1 MSISALELGLDVLA
15 VRIIDCTRTGSPLST
30 AMRSISATGLGTGA
44 ATAGSASVKSN
55 ATGQKRIVSPS
66 RAFGHLL
73 HGVQRLAEA
82 LGARGAIGL
91 LLLHRVQVR
100 IVVEQRIDDLG
111 L

>member
-1 MSISALELGLDVLA
+1 MSISALESGFDVLA
-15 VRIIDCTRTGSPLST
+15 VRIIDCTSTWSPLST
-30 AMRSISATGLGTGA
+30 AIRSMSAPGLGTGA
-44 ATAGSASVKSN
+44 ATAGNASVTSN
-55 ATGQKRIVSPS
+55 APGSKRIVSPS
-66 RAFGHLL
+66 RAFGQLL